1 MIAILG
7 RRREMDM
14 RQKTDGMK
22 TKRLDRARLPLRSG
36 DARIL
41 VIWTDL
47 RLHYKARTK
56 GDDHGYTVSDP

>member
-1 MIAILG
+1 
-7 RRREMDM
+7 M